1 MLKKSHKNS
10 QKRAVVD
17 AAPSKPAK
25 TATRSTVRARP
36 VDAVDAAAPRT
47 EGQRLLLAVPGS
59 LSTVARAI
67 GCSKA
72 LAGYWRTGKKLP
84 ASVFRSKLAEV
95 YGIGVESWG
104 QTAAAE
110 TSVPS
115 EYGKAP
121 MFNASRSSARPTE
134 TASHVANP
142 AAVADDVLARFDEMI
157 ADARSRRQSK
167 TLLASEYARLIGTEA
182 RLLRERAIAEREI
195 NRDHPEWQR
204 WYKAVLD
211 ALHAHP
217 KALADVVAALKRVA

>member
-1 MLKKSHKNS
+1 MPKKPHKNS
-10 QKRAVVD
+10 PKRAVVD
-17 AAPSKPAK
+17 AASKNPPE

-95 YGIGVESWG
+95 YGIGVEAWG
-104 QTAAAE
+104 QTAVPE
-110 TSVPS
+110 TSAPSDYGAAPMLGVSRSKGVPS
-115 EYGKAP
+115 EAAP
-121 MFNASRSSARPTE
+121 HEAT
-134 TASHVANP
+134 P
-142 AAVADDVLARFDEMI
+142 AAVNDVLARFDEMI
-157 ADARSRRQSK
+157 SDARGRRQSK

-204 WYKAVLD
+204 WWKAVLD

-217 KALADVVAALKRVA
+217 KALADVVAAVKRVA